1 MNTPECYY
9 VQLCVCVCVCVRS
22 LVIIYLMVGVM
33 NWVSVPIVAVFGAKW
48 SMVISG
54 ALYV

>member
-1 MNTPECYY
+1 MFS
-9 VQLCVCVCVCVRS
+9 CVCVCVCVRS